1 MKDTLEILNTLI
13 QLDKLDHS
21 PERKS
26 MEEKAEALRRR
37 LPQPVLAYY
46 DRCRARGRK
55 PVAVM
60 SGDGVCR
67 GCNMRASR
75 GLLSALQRGDEIQVC
90 EHCGVYLL
98 REGVSFIPPEILQH
112 S

>member
-1 MKDTLEILNTLI
+1 MNETLEILNSLI
-13 QLDKLDHS
+13 QLDKLDKS
-21 PERKS
+21 PERKN
-26 MEEKAEALRRR
+26 MEGQAEALRRR

-60 SGDGVCR
+60 IGDGVCR
-67 GCNMRASR
+67 GCHMRVSR

-90 EHCGVYLL
+90 EHCGAYLL
-98 REGVSFIPPEILQH
+98 WTAVPSNVSELQRP
-112 S
+112 